1 MEKHYVDID
10 GYWGILFV
18 YDFDWNDVDEVID
31 IIENFGITDDDEVSY
46 AVNVLYSTNGG
57 MTISRPSDTMSV
69 IFIGQADSIEQFFDT
84 LSHESDHA
92 QDSILRYFG
101 ISHGTED
108 AAWLQGYIMRGISKW
123 LKKDGYICN
132 LRDYFH

>member
-1 MEKHYVDID
+1 MSPHCIEKC
-10 GYWGILFV
+10 GE
-18 YDFDWNDVDEVID
+18 DFFICCAINK
-31 IIENFGITDDDEVSY
+31 SL
-46 AVNVLYSTNGG
+46 NVLEKVHGVICVLSL
-57 MTISRPSDTMSV
+57 

-123 LKKDGYICN
+123 LKKDGYI
-132 LRDYFH
+132 